1 MSGRKGKSGHQ
12 NLIEM
17 ASKKLL
23 NEIVGDKYLSVTL
36 VREQKLDVKSQVSVR
51 GEAFGARR
59 VVDSEIKMF
68 ADIACAA
75 VFDINARWTHKE
87 PIFPEMVKVARKHKA
102 EGNMDKYYDA
112 LKSAYGVMV
121 CIVECEMNPRS
132 SLLRD
137 GPRLTAYK
145 LLKQKNNHLVL
156 ILAVFEGTKVDNP
169 KIFDEVWEFPRKHDR
184 IEVEE

>member
-1 MSGRKGKSGHQ
+1 MSGRIGASGHQ
-12 NLIEM
+12 NLIRM
-17 ASKKLL
+17 ASEKLL

-36 VREQKLDVKSQVSVR
+36 VREQKLDVKSEVSIR
-51 GEAFGARR
+51 GERFGASRI
-59 VVDSEIKMF
+59 VDSEIKLF

-75 VFDINARWTHKE
+75 VFDQGARWTHKE
-87 PIFPEMVKVARKHKA
+87 PLLPEMVKVAKKHKA
-102 EGNMDKYYDA
+102 AGDLDKYYDA
-112 LKSAYGVMV
+112 LRSAYGV
-121 CIVECEMNPRS
+121 IVFIIECEMNPRS

-169 KIFDEVWEFPRKHDR
+169 EIFDEVWYFPKKSSR
-184 IEVEE
+184 